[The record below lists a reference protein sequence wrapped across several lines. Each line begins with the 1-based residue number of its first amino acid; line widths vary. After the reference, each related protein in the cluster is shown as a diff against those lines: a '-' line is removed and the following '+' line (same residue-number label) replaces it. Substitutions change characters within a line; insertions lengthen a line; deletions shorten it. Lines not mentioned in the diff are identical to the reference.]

1 MEEYEVGD
9 LVVTYILDSS
19 MAEPELLQYGIIVDV
34 NMSLKDILVVDN
46 CGYRR
51 WYPCRRWRILRKKT

>member
-19 MAEPELLQYGIIVDV
+19 MAEPELLQYGIIVDI
-34 NMSLKDILVVDN
+34 DGGIHAAA
-46 CGYRR
+46 GAY
-51 WYPCRRWRILRKKT
+51 